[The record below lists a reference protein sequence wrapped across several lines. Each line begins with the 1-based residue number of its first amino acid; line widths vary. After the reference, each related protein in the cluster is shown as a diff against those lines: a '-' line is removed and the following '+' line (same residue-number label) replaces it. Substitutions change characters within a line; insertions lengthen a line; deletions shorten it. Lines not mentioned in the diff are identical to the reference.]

1 MVSVNI
7 SSDRV
12 RSGYE
17 ITTKLASWE
26 NLFILVFKE
35 RMKKKMTT
43 CSLLFREMCSGPIVE
58 IIDRSDG

>member
-35 RMKKKMTT
+35 KMKKKNDNMF
-43 CSLLFREMCSGPIVE
+43 SAV
-58 IIDRSDG
+58 